1 MLHFEHPQSCSQ
13 GYGSDASEVGGAG
26 PWVPGSELCLR
37 LGLAA
42 LQVSYPSQNSSYP
55 EPALHMSN
63 GRNSGEPMET
73 SDATGVLSHELLHCL
88 LHTPV
93 IGKLQGQAQHE

>member
-1 MLHFEHPQSCSQ
+1 MGLMHVKWVGLDPGFQALSCVS
-13 GYGSDASEVGGAG
+13 GWA
-26 PWVPGSELCLR
+26 LT
-37 LGLAA
+37 A
-42 LQVSYPSQNSSYP
+42 LQVSYPSQNSSSP

-73 SDATGVLSHELLHCL
+73 SGATGVLSHELLHCL